1 MIRLPPRSTRT
12 DTLFPYTTLFRSHFC
27 PAQRQGQEQGVAGWH
42 VSDGDAASRRRGFRY
57 VDIAIGERG
66 AADGVEIDVHGL
78 MANRTE
84 RIGDALCSGEF
95 GDMALAVGHA
105 QRVRLDALPARE
117 GKTGEIGR

>member
-1 MIRLPPRSTRT
+1 MTHACPTWRSSDRRVAGKV
-12 DTLFPYTTLFRSHFC
+12 DVDNADEQILRAKHFC

-84 RIGDALCSGEF
+84 RIGDALCSGEL
-95 GDMALAVGHA
+95 D
-105 QRVRLDALPARE
+105 RKSTRLNSSH
-117 GKTGEIGR
+117 